1 MITIPRSGGRPER
14 GLHRLARRERSDPP
28 LRLAHM
34 LYVLWVAGTVAWAL
48 YAAALAHEMGW
59 WEMQPLA
66 AGLAVLL
73 PPALG
78 HLLGI
83 WITRVTGNPR
93 V

>member
-1 MITIPRSGGRPER
+1 MITIPRSGGRLDR
-14 GLHRLARRERSDPP
+14 GRHRSAGRERSDPP

-34 LYVLWVAGTVAWAL
+34 LYVLWVAGSVAWAL
-48 YAAALAHEMGW
+48 YAAALAHEMAW
-59 WEMQPLA
+59 WEARPHVA
-66 AGLAVLL
+66 AGAVLL